1 VNRSLGLFALLA
13 LAILSI
19 VAVVAITR
27 PIRVESSGPSKGEAT
42 ATAST
47 ASDGGSLDSLLDGV
61 RIEHQMKHGR

>member
-1 VNRSLGLFALLA
+1 MNRSLGLFALLL

-27 PIRVESSGPSKGEAT
+27 PVHVETNGHSKDEAT
-42 ATAST
+42 ATAP
-47 ASDGGSLDSLLDGV
+47 AESDAGSLDSLVDGV